1 MNSTE
6 ENIIE
11 YVQLW
16 LLKRADT
23 NELSED
29 INLTELEE
37 EIIDE
42 LGITDE
48 EWEEQDYSFF
58 MYSWLQ
64 EEGYLN
70 D

>member
-11 YVQLW
+11 YIQLW
-16 LLKRADT
+16 LLKRAD
-23 NELSED
+23 NNNLAEN

-42 LGITDE
+42 LEITDE
-48 EWEEQDYSFF
+48 EWEAEDYSFF

-64 EEGYLN
+64 EEGYIN